1 MNSDK
6 YALATVGGDAL
17 LHFKHLQSAVGQTM
31 MAAETVCLF
40 VWRSQTHCL
49 VRAGEDVRS

>member
-31 MAAETVCLF
+31 MAAETVLC
-40 VWRSQTHCL
+40 VL
-49 VRAGEDVRS
+49 VRM